1 MILWLYTLHRELG
14 PDARPWQRT
23 SETGGRWPV
32 GRALLAIILGSLM
45 LWTAIVA
52 GLSLAF

>member
-1 MILWLYTLHRELG
+1 MILWLYTLHREFG

-23 SETGGRWPV
+23 SETGGKWPV
-32 GRALLAIILGSLM
+32 GRALLAIILGSLL
-45 LWTAIVA
+45 LWTAIIA